1 MLAANRSMLASKPQ
15 MPSDTICLAPLYP
28 DISDSTIRAYANES
42 V

>member
-1 MLAANRSMLASKPQ
+1 MRHARRNMLAWMPQ

-28 DISDSTIRAYANES
+28 DICDSTIRAYANES